1 MADMENGLFAGG
13 NGVNLNN
20 TGNHSAFVTGLVKN
34 NGQNT
39 YAVKGGDA
47 QAGGLTTWYSGPEPN
62 RGGYSPMHQEGA
74 IVLGTGGDNSNGS
87 VGTFFE
93 GVMTAGYPTD
103 AADNA
108 VQANIV
114 AAGYGNGTPPSP
126 TPTSVSTQG
135 PTPTPTYSGGAN
147 CSVHYAITNQWT
159 GGFGASLSIT
169 NTGATA
175 LDGWRLQFSFPGG
188 QTISQ
193 LWNGTYTQSGSAV
206 TITNVSYN
214 ASIPAGA
221 TLNSSPGF
229 NGTWN
234 GTNAS
239 PTAFTLNGS
248 ACQVV

>member
-1 MADMENGLFAGG
+1 
-13 NGVNLNN
+13 
-20 TGNHSAFVTGLVKN
+20 
-34 NGQNT
+34 
-39 YAVKGGDA
+39 
-47 QAGGLTTWYSGPEPN
+47 
-62 RGGYSPMHQEGA
+62 
-74 IVLGTGGDNSNGS
+74 
-87 VGTFFE
+87 
-93 GVMTAGYPTD
+93 MTAGYPTD